1 MWFLLFSF
9 LTINQFSLSTKAS
22 HLANDVHPISIVWK
36 KRTTIIT
43 FWLMLW
49 RRNTPKVSW
58 AGMRILHYTK
68 FDLAKK
74 FIGSQMMWS
83 DNGLK
88 RYAINFKSPRGL
100 LILIM
105 IESFDVN
112 ESIEKLQRNPVI
124 KSWVQ
129 VLANLM
135 ILYLVEM
142 MWIEV
147 DYEQQGDFV
156 LLLTELCS
164 TFSLSLVV
172 TFYWGKVEVMLHKEI
187 LLWCFLC

>member
-1 MWFLLFSF
+1 
-9 LTINQFSLSTKAS
+9 
-22 HLANDVHPISIVWK
+22 
-36 KRTTIIT
+36 
-43 FWLMLW
+43 
-49 RRNTPKVSW
+49 
-58 AGMRILHYTK
+58 
-68 FDLAKK
+68 
-74 FIGSQMMWS
+74 
-83 DNGLK
+83 
-88 RYAINFKSPRGL
+88 
-100 LILIM
+100 M

-172 TFYWGKVEVMLHKEI
+172 TFY
-187 LLWCFLC
+187 